1 MATADESIADA
12 GGRMWVARTEERVR
26 RAIPSGE
33 PPRHPRFVG
42 DADLVVPRA
51 VVAELPHGRVL
62 SRHRVVIDRR
72 GRMIEEFGGIYWGTN
87 RWTEHQIFLHPF
99 PEPPVEVDGLLA
111 VLAGRGDVNYY
122 HFLFDILPRLAFLET
137 TGIPSPDRWYAPL
150 QGRFHREILE
160 LAGFLPKPEV
170 IDADLAPHVRAQA
183 LLVPGLPDTHKRT
196 PRWIVPFIRE
206 QLRPSDL
213 ECVPGR
219 RIYITRGSE
228 RNNRIVKNET
238 EVVEMLA
245 DRGFTVADP
254 GAMPVA
260 EQIRTFAE
268 AECIV
273 GPHGAALTNLAFAS
287 PDASVIELFASDYVD
302 LAYWK
307 IADSIPGVTYRYL
320 VASGPPARPGW
331 GQSGVMSDI
340 TVDVAA
346 LRRVLDALPV
356 PAAAA

>member
-1 MATADESIADA
+1 
-12 GGRMWVARTEERVR
+12 MWVARVEERVHR
-26 RAIPSGE
+26 MVPDGE

-42 DADLVVPRA
+42 DADLVVPRV
-51 VVAELPHGRVL
+51 VVAELPDARVL
-62 SRHRVVIDRR
+62 SRHRVVIDRS
-72 GRMIEEFGGIYWGTN
+72 GRMIEEFGGIYWGTR

-99 PEPPVEVDGLLA
+99 PEPPLDVDGLLA

-122 HFLFDILPRLAFLET
+122 HFLLDILPRLAFLET
-137 TGIPSPDRWYAPL
+137 AGLPSPDRWYAPL
-150 QGRFHREILE
+150 QGPFQREVLE
-160 LAGFLPKPEV
+160 LAGFLPKPAV

-206 QLRPSDL
+206 RLRRADL
-213 ECVPGR
+213 ECIPGR
-219 RIYITRGSE
+219 RIYITRGTV
-228 RNNRIVKNET
+228 RNNRIVRNER
-238 EVVEMLA
+238 EVVEMLGE
-245 DRGFTVADP
+245 RGFIVVDP
-254 GAMPVA
+254 GTMPVS

-273 GPHGAALTNLAFAS
+273 APHGAALTNLAFAS
-287 PDASVIELFASDYVD
+287 SGACIIELFASDYVD

-320 VASGPPARPGW
+320 VAAGPPARPGW

-340 TVDVAA
+340 TVDVRA
-346 LRRVLDALPV
+346 LRRALDALP
-356 PAAAA
+356 AAAAAV